1 MAGERGDGTKTT
13 KGAAGT
19 IGEEKE
25 SVYKKRACQ
34 RRESLVG
41 AGEVMGA
48 GVAVGAG
55 EVGGAVV
62 TVEAG
67 EVVGAGVTVGA
78 GEVVAAGVAVGAGE
92 VVGAGVAVGA
102 GEVVGAGV
110 AVGAGDVVGVRAVCK
125 TAERRRLPLCLSPS
139 RVLIS

>member
-1 MAGERGDGTKTT
+1 
-13 KGAAGT
+13 
-19 IGEEKE
+19 
-25 SVYKKRACQ
+25 
-34 RRESLVG
+34 
-41 AGEVMGA
+41 MGA

-55 EVGGAVV
+55 EAGGAVV

-67 EVVGAGVTVGA
+67 EVA
-78 GEVVAAGVAVGAGE
+78 
-92 VVGAGVAVGA
+92 
-102 GEVVGAGV
+102 GAGV